1 MSKEGVISIIT
12 NFGTLNEAQLSLVY
26 HALRH
31 LPKRPNVV
39 VSNGHPE
46 LGLIVK
52 DIKSVHHNQSVS
64 DERLIQMSETLILL
78 YDLNVQPFTLLDYT
92 VTTTKHRTLQRVYYV
107 FQK

>member
-1 MSKEGVISIIT
+1 MSKEGLISIIT
-12 NFGTLNEAQLSLVY
+12 NFGTLNEAQLSLVH

-46 LGLIVK
+46 LAPIVRE
-52 DIKSVHHNQSVS
+52 IKSVHHNQSVS
-64 DERLIQMSETLILL
+64 EEALIQMSETLILL
-78 YDLNVQPFTLLDYT
+78 YDLSAQPFTLLDYT
-92 VTTTKHRTLQRVYYV
+92 MTTTKHKTIQRVYYV